1 MLGDVY
7 DEDED
12 EEEENECTSENDSK
26 GNSHNNSHSSDLREE
41 NEGHKDSIFKTL
53 DARNKRK

>member
-7 DEDED
+7 DEDEND
-12 EEEENECTSENDSK
+12 EEENEFTSENDSK
-26 GNSHNNSHSSDLREE
+26 GNSHNNSRNSDWREE